1 MGCICK
7 PDFTIGK
14 NGGSKMP
21 APLRPHYPGQR
32 LHSQSVV
39 ELDIAQTEGVP
50 AESSHTLRLSQF
62 KKLGASI

>member
-1 MGCICK
+1 
-7 PDFTIGK
+7 
-14 NGGSKMP
+14 MP